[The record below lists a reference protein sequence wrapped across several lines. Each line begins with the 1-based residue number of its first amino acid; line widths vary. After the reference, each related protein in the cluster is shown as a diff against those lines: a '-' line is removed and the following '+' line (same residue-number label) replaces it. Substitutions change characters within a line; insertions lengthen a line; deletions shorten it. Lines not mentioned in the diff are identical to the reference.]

1 MFQVDATLLAHPLV
15 GEAVSFAAPDE
26 KYGEEVAAAVV
37 LKSPEG
43 TQEVASKGEAAIIS
57 SIKEFCEGKLSSFKI
72 PKQIFITNELP
83 KNATGKI
90 QRRFM
95 IDAFINKKTAEKSE

>member
-1 MFQVDATLLAHPLV
+1 MLAHPDV
-15 GEAVSFAAPDE
+15 AEAVSFAAPDD

-37 LKSPEG
+37 LKSDKVVEAKG
-43 TQEVASKGEAAIIS
+43 EEAVAS
-57 SIKEFCEGKLSSFKI
+57 SIMEFCKGKISDFKI
-72 PKQIFITNELP
+72 PKQIFITDTLP

-95 IDAFINKKTAEKSE
+95 VDAFINKSSK

>member
-1 MFQVDATLLAHPLV
+1 MAHPDV
-15 GEAVSFAAPDE
+15 GEAVSFAAPDD

-37 LKSPEG
+37 LKSDKVLSAGGEDAV
-43 TQEVASKGEAAIIS
+43 VA
-57 SIKEFCEGKLSSFKI
+57 SIKEFCKGKISEFKI
-72 PKQIFITNELP
+72 PKQIFITDTLP

-95 IDAFINKKTAEKSE
+95 VDAFINNAKKGE

>member
-1 MFQVDATLLAHPLV
+1 M
-15 GEAVSFAAPDE
+15 SFAAPDD

-37 LKSPEG
+37 LKSGKVLE
-43 TQEVASKGEAAIIS
+43 AKGEDAVVS
-57 SIKEFCEGKLSSFKI
+57 SIKEFCKGKISDFKI
-72 PKQIFITNELP
+72 PKQIFITDMLP

-95 IDAFINKKTAEKSE
+95 VDAFINKCSK

>member
-1 MFQVDATLLAHPLV
+1 MDATLLAHPLV
-15 GEAVSFAAPDE
+15 AEAVSFAAPDE

-43 TQEVASKGEAAIIS
+43 IKQVESEGESVVID
-57 SIKEFCEGKLSSFKI
+57 SIKQFCQGKLSAFKI
-72 PKQIFITNELP
+72 PKQIFITDVLP

-95 IDAFINKKTAEKSE
+95 VDAFINKKSGDKSE

>member
-1 MFQVDATLLAHPLV
+1 M
-15 GEAVSFAAPDE
+15 GEAVSFAAPDD

-43 TQEVASKGEAAIIS
+43 VNELTSTGVDAVIA

-72 PKQIFITNELP
+72 PKQIFITDVLP

-95 IDAFINKKTAEKSE
+95 VDAFINRTPGKKSE

>member
-1 MFQVDATLLAHPLV
+1 M
-15 GEAVSFAAPDE
+15 SFAAPDD

-37 LKSPEG
+37 LKSDKVLSAGGEDAV
-43 TQEVASKGEAAIIS
+43 VA
-57 SIKEFCEGKLSSFKI
+57 SIKEFCKGKISEFKI
-72 PKQIFITNELP
+72 PKQIFITDTLP

-95 IDAFINKKTAEKSE
+95 VDAFINNAKKGE

>member
-1 MFQVDATLLAHPLV
+1 VDATLLAHPLV

-26 KYGEEVAAAVV
+26 KYGEEVAAAIV
-37 LKSPEG
+37 LKSSGEL
-43 TQEVASKGEAAIIS
+43 AAKGEAAIVDS
-57 SIKEFCEGKLSSFKI
+57 VKEFCKGKISDFKI
-72 PKQIFITNELP
+72 PKQIFITDTLP

-95 IDAFINKKTAEKSE
+95 VDAFINKKSE